1 MNELLAARS
10 NLDSARLKGLQQS
23 QSLSNTNTQTKAQ
36 RKNALMAQARKFEG
50 FFVNMLLTSMRKT
63 VQKSEMFDGGQAEQI
78 FTSMFDQAISDEA
91 AKHGQG
97 MGIAQMI
104 YRQLAPLAEQSR
116 QVADRLAKQSNVDG
130 GTDGR

>member
-10 NLDSARLKGLQQS
+10 NLDSARLKGLQQQVVS
-23 QSLSNTNTQTKAQ
+23 AKQSKAQ
-36 RKNALMAQARKFEG
+36 RNEALMAQARKFEG
-50 FFVNMLLTSMRKT
+50 FFVNMLMTSMRKT